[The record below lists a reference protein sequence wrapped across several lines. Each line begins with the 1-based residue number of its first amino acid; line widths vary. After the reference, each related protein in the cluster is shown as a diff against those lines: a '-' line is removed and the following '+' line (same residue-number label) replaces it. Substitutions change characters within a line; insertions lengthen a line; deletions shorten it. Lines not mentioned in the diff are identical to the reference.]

1 MEVAKIKDFLG
12 GWFIGN
18 FEPSLYKTNDVE
30 IGIKY
35 YKSGDREGHHHH
47 KIATEFTA
55 IISGKVLMDGQ
66 IYESGEIIM
75 IKPNISTNFEA
86 ITDTVTVVVKIPGA
100 NNDKY
105 VDK

>member
-1 MEVAKIKDFLG
+1 MEIAKIRDFIG
-12 GWFIGN
+12 GWFVGN
-18 FEPSLYKTNDVE
+18 FEPSLYKTIDVE

-35 YKSGDREGHHHH
+35 YKSGDCERYHHH

-55 IISGKVLMDGQ
+55 IISGKVLMDGKTF
-66 IYESGEIIM
+66 EAGEIII

-105 VDK
+105 VDV

>member
-1 MEVAKIKDFLG
+1 MEIAKIKDFIG
-12 GWFIGN
+12 GWFVGN

-35 YKSGDREGHHHH
+35 YKSGDLEGCHHH

-55 IISGKVLMDGQ
+55 IISGKVLMDGKTYEAGQ
-66 IYESGEIIM
+66 IIK
-75 IKPNISTNFEA
+75 IKPNVSTNFKA
-86 ITDTVTVVVKIPGA
+86 ISDTVTVVVKIPGA

-105 VDK
+105 VG